1 MVLTMAK
8 TVIDGTSTFLIQSIY
23 GDFEPL
29 GYLSNM
35 PAKASEIKLMSR
47 VADGEEAAFA
57 QLYNSTSDQI
67 YRYLKRLT
75 GDVDTSD
82 TLLLHTY
89 QDAWQLVDDYDKKLA
104 PVSWLLAIARDLALE
119 YSGDQENN
127 DSDKGPAAEVA
138 AFDRQKVFIKAIN
151 SIPVDSRDAL
161 ALVLMHGYTYHAISE
176 VMGFNIDEVK
186 SRVFEAKTRLKEK
199 LKAYGIKKHEV
210 SKSNILRELIPLYI
224 NGALAGKHK
233 IAFEKSLKNDPN
245 LKQEYMEFYEIE
257 AYFDQLNTASHQHL
271 DQLYINIINSLS
283 ESDESVDSEVDEAA
297 AAETKVDFLHDI
309 LTSPQVGWGLA
320 IVQFA
325 ILAVVLIFVV
335 PQKSN
340 SVEANISAAQLL
352 QQTTGRK
359 INVIFRDKATHQQ
372 IRDLLLKLDLQMFS
386 GPTDIGL
393 YTVSIDGSQQL
404 AEDRLN
410 KLRNSDIVV
419 LADLAY

>member
-1 MVLTMAK
+1 
-8 TVIDGTSTFLIQSIY
+8 
-23 GDFEPL
+23 
-29 GYLSNM
+29 
-35 PAKASEIKLMSR
+35 MSR

-75 GDVDTSD
+75 GDVDTTD

-89 QDAWQLVDDYDKKLA
+89 QDAWQLADDYDKKLA
-104 PVSWLLAIARDLALE
+104 PVSWLLSIARDLVLE
-119 YSGDQENN
+119 YAGDEEN
-127 DSDKGPAAEVA
+127 DGIDDGPAAEIA

-151 SIPVDSRDAL
+151 SIPVESRDAL

-199 LKAYGIKKHEV
+199 LKVYGIKKHEV

-257 AYFDQLNTASHQHL
+257 AYFDQLNTASRQHL
-271 DQLYINIINSLS
+271 DQLYLNIINSLS
-283 ESDESVDSEVDEAA
+283 EPDEPGGADVDEAA
-297 AAETKVDFLHDI
+297 SSETKVDFLHDI
-309 LTSPQVGWGLA
+309 LSSPQVGWGLA

-359 INVIFRDKATHQQ
+359 INVIFRDDATHQQ

-393 YTVSIDGSQQL
+393 YTVSIDGSKQL

>member
-1 MVLTMAK
+1 
-8 TVIDGTSTFLIQSIY
+8 
-23 GDFEPL
+23 
-29 GYLSNM
+29 M

-47 VADGEEAAFA
+47 IADGEEAAFA

-75 GDVDTSD
+75 GDVDISD

-104 PVSWLLAIARDLALE
+104 PVSWLLSLARNIALE
-119 YSGDQENN
+119 YVGDEDN
-127 DSDKGPAAEVA
+127 DHRDDGPAAEIA

-151 SIPVDSRDAL
+151 SIPVESRDAL

-186 SRVFEAKTRLKEK
+186 SRVFEAKTQLKEK

-257 AYFDQLNTASHQHL
+257 AYFDQLNTASRQHL

-283 ESDESVDSEVDEAA
+283 ESDESGDSDVDEATT
-297 AAETKVDFLHDI
+297 AEAKVDFLHDI
-309 LTSPQVGWGLA
+309 LSSPQVGWGLA

-335 PQKSN
+335 PHESN